1 MNVLLSQ
8 YLGLL
13 IGSFFVGWG
22 FGWLYQTVRRALES
36 I

>member
-1 MNVLLSQ
+1 MDALLLD

-22 FGWLYQTVRRALES
+22 VGWLYQSLRRALES

>member
-1 MNVLLSQ
+1 MDVLLAD
-8 YLGLL
+8 YLGVL

>member
-1 MNVLLSQ
+1 MDALLSE
-8 YLGLL
+8 YAGVL
-13 IGSFFVGWG
+13 IGAFFLGWG